1 VPHDTDSSD
10 PRRSDFEPLV
20 EYGWDQQFADEYKR
34 QSSPAQIPGRIIRV
48 DRGMVTAASPV
59 GAIRC
64 HMQRDQEPVAVGDWI
79 CIEQSPNA
87 DFVIASLLPRRTAI
101 TRADPL
107 NNRSQVL
114 AANVDLV
121 LAMHG
126 LDRDL
131 RSGRV
136 ERVLVVAWE
145 AGATPVLLLTKSDLD
160 PDKTDAAVAEAT
172 GAFPGV
178 EVLVISSKSGAGIET
193 LAEMIG
199 PGITAVAIGE
209 SGVGKS
215 TLANRLLGSG
225 DLDTG
230 FTRDDGAG
238 RHTTTVRELIPLP
251 AGGVLIDTPGLR
263 ALGLWEGETGVAE
276 AFADI
281 EVLAQECRFRDC
293 GHGREPGCEVAA
305 AISDGRLA
313 EARLES
319 YHRLQRELDH
329 QAKRADERTRRAEL
343 KSQGKAYKLGK
354 SGKEIF

>member
-1 VPHDTDSSD
+1 VQHDADSQD
-10 PRRSDFEPLV
+10 PVRTEFQPLV
-20 EYGWDQQFADEYKR
+20 EYGWDQQFADAYER

-64 HMQRDQEPVAVGDWI
+64 HMQRGQEAVAVGDWI
-79 CIEQSPNA
+79 CIEQSPGA
-87 DFVIASLLPRRTAI
+87 EFVIASLLPRRTAI

-121 LAMHG
+121 LMMHG

-136 ERVLVVAWE
+136 ERVLVVARE
-145 AGATPVLLLTKSDLD
+145 AGATPILLLTKSDLA
-160 PDKTDAAVAEAT
+160 PGKTDAAVAEAT

-178 EVLVISSKSGAGIET
+178 EVLVVSSETGAGIET
-193 LAEMIG
+193 VAEKIG

-215 TLANRLLGSG
+215 TLANRLLGSE

-230 FTRDDGAG
+230 FTRTDGAG

-251 AGGVLIDTPGLR
+251 TGGVLIDTPGLR
-263 ALGLWEGETGVAE
+263 ALGLWEGEAGVAE
-276 AFADI
+276 VFADI
-281 EVLAQECRFRDC
+281 EALAQECRFRDC
-293 GHGREPGCEVAA
+293 GHGQEPGCEVAA
-305 AISDGRLA
+305 AVTDGRLT
-313 EARLES
+313 EVRLES
-319 YHRLQRELDH
+319 YQRLQEELDH
-329 QAKRADERTRRAEL
+329 QAKRADERSRRAEL
-343 KSQGKAYKLGK
+343 KPQGKAPKPGK
-354 SGKEIF
+354 SDKEVF

>member
-1 VPHDTDSSD
+1 MKSE
-10 PRRSDFEPLV
+10 FEPLV
-20 EYGWDQQFADEYKR
+20 EYGWDQQFADEYEN
-34 QSSPAQIPGRIIRV
+34 QSSSAQIPGRVIRV

-79 CIEQSPNA
+79 CIEQSTGA
-87 DFVIASLLPRRTAI
+87 DFVIAALLPRRTAI

-145 AGATPVLLLTKSDLD
+145 AGATPILLLTKSDLA
-160 PDKTDAAVAEAT
+160 PDKTDEAVAEAT

-178 EVLVISSKSGAGIET
+178 EVLVISSKTGAGLET
-193 LAEMIG
+193 LAGMIG
-199 PGITAVAIGE
+199 PGVTAVAIGE

-215 TLANRLLGSG
+215 TLANSLLGDG
-225 DLDTG
+225 DLNTG
-230 FTRDDGAG
+230 FTRLDGAG

-251 AGGVLIDTPGLR
+251 TGGVLIDTPGLR
-263 ALGLWEGETGVAE
+263 ALGLWEGEAGVAE

-293 GHGREPGCEVAA
+293 GHGGEPECEVAA
-305 AISDGRLA
+305 AVSDGRLA
-313 EARLES
+313 EGRLES
-319 YHRLQRELDH
+319 YQRLQQELDH
-329 QAKRADERTRRAEL
+329 QAKRADERTRRSDPGNAN
-343 KSQGKAYKLGK
+343 QPGK
-354 SGKEIF
+354 SDEETF